1 MTFEDESR
9 NEKIVRAFLFWKE
22 QLLRMGHMPLPVC
35 QGYLPAK
42 LFQMAVPTIKV
53 NAMVATAT
61 A

>member
-1 MTFEDESR
+1 
-9 NEKIVRAFLFWKE
+9 
-22 QLLRMGHMPLPVC
+22 MGHMPLPVC